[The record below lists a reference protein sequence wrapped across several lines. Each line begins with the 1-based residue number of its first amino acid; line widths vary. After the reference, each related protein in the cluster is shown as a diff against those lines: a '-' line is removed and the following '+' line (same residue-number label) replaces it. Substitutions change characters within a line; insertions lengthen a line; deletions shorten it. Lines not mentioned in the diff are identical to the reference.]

1 MAGKIAHESPTS
13 DRLFRFAAPT
23 APAPAVEVQKA
34 AMAKVND
41 TLETITKREE
51 HIQRK
56 VDNEMKQAKAFSQ
69 ANKKREAL
77 QCLKRKKMYEKQL
90 ESLM

>member
-1 MAGKIAHESPTS
+1 
-13 DRLFRFAAPT
+13 
-23 APAPAVEVQKA
+23 
-34 AMAKVND
+34 MAKVND